1 MIRGI
6 IEGCYILQK
15 NVIVRKR
22 LENGMERL
30 VKMHK
35 GERYNYKMYSN
46 GNVILAKEVA
56 NEDTLRDVI
65 KMPVSDY
72 KKYFKEVHIWNKQK
86 I

>member
-1 MIRGI
+1 MF
-6 IEGCYILQK
+6 K
-15 NVIVRKR
+15 NVLKGYFVLKRSVIVRKR

-65 KMPVSDY
+65 KMPVSDF

-86 I
+86 T

>member
-1 MIRGI
+1 MF
-6 IEGCYILQK
+6 K
-15 NVIVRKR
+15 NVLKGYFVLKRSVIVRKR

-65 KMPVSDY
+65 KMPVSDF
-72 KKYFKEVHIWNKQK
+72 KKYFKEVHI
-86 I
+86 